1 MGLGDECRRH
11 KPHDVPQPCHRGT
24 QGSDIVTD
32 WKTELPSGA
41 HRERDRYND
50 DPYLFV
56 DSHVTIRKDGTPVL
70 VFGVEQMETELRA
83 LLNAVRRG
91 ER

>member
-1 MGLGDECRRH
+1 MKER
-11 KPHDVPQPCHRGT
+11 PWIDVW
-24 QGSDIVTD
+24 SDRP
-32 WKTELPSGA
+32 WNE
-41 HRERDRYND
+41 ERDRYND

-56 DSHVTIRKDGTPVL
+56 DRHVTIRKDGTPVL

>member
-1 MGLGDECRRH
+1 VKERPWIDVWPERVFDE
-11 KPHDVPQPCHRGT
+11 
-24 QGSDIVTD
+24 
-32 WKTELPSGA
+32 
-41 HRERDRYND
+41 ERDRYND

-56 DSHVTIRKDGTPVL
+56 DRHVTIRKDGTQVL

-91 ER
+91 KR

>member
-1 MGLGDECRRH
+1 MKER
-11 KPHDVPQPCHRGT
+11 PWIDVWPDRP
-24 QGSDIVTD
+24 
-32 WKTELPSGA
+32 WNE
-41 HRERDRYND
+41 ERDRYND
-50 DPYLFV
+50 DSYLFV
-56 DSHVTIRKDGTPVL
+56 DRHVTIRKDGTPVL

>member
-1 MGLGDECRRH
+1 MKERPWIDVWPERVFDE
-11 KPHDVPQPCHRGT
+11 
-24 QGSDIVTD
+24 
-32 WKTELPSGA
+32 
-41 HRERDRYND
+41 ERDRYND

-56 DSHVTIRKDGTPVL
+56 DRHVTIRKDGTPVL

>member
-1 MGLGDECRRH
+1 M
-11 KPHDVPQPCHRGT
+11 
-24 QGSDIVTD
+24 ID
-32 WKTELPSGA
+32 WKTEWPV
-41 HRERDRYND
+41 RVFDEERNRILD

-56 DSHVTIRKDGTPVL
+56 DRHVTISKDGTPVL

>member
-1 MGLGDECRRH
+1 VKER
-11 KPHDVPQPCHRGT
+11 PWIDVWPDRP
-24 QGSDIVTD
+24 
-32 WKTELPSGA
+32 WNE
-41 HRERDRYND
+41 ERDRYND
-50 DPYLFV
+50 DPYLFI
-56 DSHVTIRKDGTPVL
+56 DRHVTIRKDGTPVL

>member
-1 MGLGDECRRH
+1 VKER
-11 KPHDVPQPCHRGT
+11 PWIDVWPDRP
-24 QGSDIVTD
+24 
-32 WKTELPSGA
+32 WNE
-41 HRERDRYND
+41 ERDRYND

-56 DSHVTIRKDGTPVL
+56 DRHVTIRKDGTPVL

>member
-1 MGLGDECRRH
+1 MKER
-11 KPHDVPQPCHRGT
+11 PWIDVWPDRPWNEERGHI
-24 QGSDIVTD
+24 D
-32 WKTELPSGA
+32 
-41 HRERDRYND
+41 D

-56 DSHVTIRKDGTPVL
+56 DRHETIRKDGTPVL

>member
-1 MGLGDECRRH
+1 MSEWPERVFDE
-11 KPHDVPQPCHRGT
+11 
-24 QGSDIVTD
+24 
-32 WKTELPSGA
+32 
-41 HRERDRYND
+41 ERNRILD
-50 DPYLFV
+50 DPYWFV
-56 DSHVTIRKDGTPVL
+56 DRHVTIRQDGTPVL

>member
-1 MGLGDECRRH
+1 MKER
-11 KPHDVPQPCHRGT
+11 PWIDVWPDRP
-24 QGSDIVTD
+24 
-32 WKTELPSGA
+32 WNE
-41 HRERDRYND
+41 ERDRYND
-50 DPYLFV
+50 DPYLFI
-56 DSHVTIRKDGTPVL
+56 DRHVTIRKDGTPVL

>member
-1 MGLGDECRRH
+1 MKGRPWIDVWPERVWDE
-11 KPHDVPQPCHRGT
+11 DRG
-24 QGSDIVTD
+24 
-32 WKTELPSGA
+32 
-41 HRERDRYND
+41 HYND

-56 DSHVTIRKDGTPVL
+56 DRHVTIRKDGTPVL

>member
-1 MGLGDECRRH
+1 MKERPWIDVWPERVFDE
-11 KPHDVPQPCHRGT
+11 
-24 QGSDIVTD
+24 
-32 WKTELPSGA
+32 
-41 HRERDRYND
+41 ERDRYND

-56 DSHVTIRKDGTPVL
+56 DRHVTIRKDGTPVL

-83 LLNAVRRG
+83 LMNAVRRG

>member
-1 MGLGDECRRH
+1 VKERPWIDVWPERVFDE
-11 KPHDVPQPCHRGT
+11 
-24 QGSDIVTD
+24 
-32 WKTELPSGA
+32 
-41 HRERDRYND
+41 ERDRYND

-56 DSHVTIRKDGTPVL
+56 DRHVTIRKDGTPVL

>member
-1 MGLGDECRRH
+1 MKER
-11 KPHDVPQPCHRGT
+11 PWIDVWPDRP
-24 QGSDIVTD
+24 
-32 WKTELPSGA
+32 WNE
-41 HRERDRYND
+41 ERDRYND

-56 DSHVTIRKDGTPVL
+56 DRHVTIRKDGTPVL

>member
-1 MGLGDECRRH
+1 MSDKDMGALDYIWPERVFDE
-11 KPHDVPQPCHRGT
+11 
-24 QGSDIVTD
+24 
-32 WKTELPSGA
+32 
-41 HRERDRYND
+41 ERNRILD
-50 DPYLFV
+50 DPYWFV
-56 DSHVTIRKDGTPVL
+56 DRHVTIRQDGTPVL

>member
-1 MGLGDECRRH
+1 MKERPWIDVWPERVFDE
-11 KPHDVPQPCHRGT
+11 
-24 QGSDIVTD
+24 
-32 WKTELPSGA
+32 
-41 HRERDRYND
+41 ERDRYND

-56 DSHVTIRKDGTPVL
+56 DRHVTIRKDGTPVL

-83 LLNAVRRG
+83 LINAVRRG

>member
-1 MGLGDECRRH
+1 MKER
-11 KPHDVPQPCHRGT
+11 PWIDVWPDRP
-24 QGSDIVTD
+24 
-32 WKTELPSGA
+32 WNE
-41 HRERDRYND
+41 ERARYND

-56 DSHVTIRKDGTPVL
+56 DRHVTIRKDGTPVL